1 MQIDNS
7 KNYIYIVKNGT
18 VEAYKSTDSEEFIKD
33 YNGSQHH
40 KLLPLTSSIHIQ
52 NYGDDSLT
60 QIHELNIE
68 RIRLHSLK
76 NTLNRHIIKS
86 PHYAFSSIL
95 GDKLTQELTLVSIP
109 SIFYGSS
116 IKKGSV
122 DLSINY
128 KGSLLCRVQ
137 DIKLNGELIET
148 YGANSGSVA
157 GVTLYDQGFILLT
170 GSWGQNVY
178 ETVYEYTDGY
188 STEVIGS

>member
-1 MQIDNS
+1 MEIDKN
-7 KNYIYIVKNGT
+7 KNYIYIIKNGT
-18 VEAYKSTDSEEFIKD
+18 VETYKSTDKEEFILISNGAED
-33 YNGSQHH
+33 Y

-60 QIHELNIE
+60 QIHELNVE

-86 PHYAFSSIL
+86 PHYAFSSSL

-128 KGSLLCRVQ
+128 QGNLLCRVQ
-137 DIKLNGELIET
+137 DVKLNGELLET
-148 YGANSGSVA
+148 YGVNSGSVA
-157 GVTLYDQGFILLT
+157 GVVLYDQGFLLLT

-188 STEVIGS
+188 STEIIGS